1 MNLGALSGS
10 YFFAYICGMSKMRT
24 GRMQPGPG
32 PKTQKPA
39 SDYKPFA
46 SFKPKPKPKP
56 TNVDMRKGMKSNS
69 DGLMDFLN
77 VPQKLMT
84 KQVTGKYEG
93 PGDALER
100 KGIVGATGRDVVN
113 FVADPINAIPL
124 AKLGKGMKMSK
135 ADAKAI
141 KYNKSVKKV
150 KTASNATQIAESKM
164 KRNK

>member
-1 MNLGALSGS
+1 
-10 YFFAYICGMSKMRT
+10 MSKMRT
-24 GRMQPGPG
+24 GRMQPVPKG
-32 PKTQKPA
+32 KTQKPA

-46 SFKPKPKPKP
+46 SFTPKPKP
-56 TNVDMRKGMKSNS
+56 TNIDMRKGVKSNS

-100 KGIVGATGRDVVN
+100 KGMVGATGRDVVN